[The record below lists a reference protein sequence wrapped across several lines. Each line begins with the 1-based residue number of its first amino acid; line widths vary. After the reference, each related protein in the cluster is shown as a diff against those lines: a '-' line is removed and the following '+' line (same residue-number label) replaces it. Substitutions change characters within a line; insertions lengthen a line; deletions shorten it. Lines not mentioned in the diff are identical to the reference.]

1 MKVMNKR
8 KFKRMLKEKMLVF
21 GTAGIGKTTIVNKA
35 TIPPFF
41 DEVNQAPPETLN
53 TLYEITH
60 RKVSH
65 QKPYRYIPYKHGK
78 HAYKKDK
85 YTYATKNM
93 CDGKFKTCTNTQTGV
108 TIILR
113 RVK

>member
-1 MKVMNKR
+1 MKAMNKR
-8 KFKRMLKEKMLVF
+8 KFKRMLKENMLVF
-21 GTAGIGKTTIVNKA
+21 GTAGTDKA
-35 TIPPFF
+35 TITRGAKIPLFF
-41 DEVNQAPPETLN
+41 DEVNQATPETLN

-60 RKVSH
+60 KKVSH

-85 YTYATKNM
+85 YIYATKNM
-93 CDGKFKTCTNTQTGV
+93 CEGKFKTCTNTRTGV

>member
-1 MKVMNKR
+1 MKVINKR
-8 KFKRMLKEKMLVF
+8 KFKRMLKENMLVF
-21 GTAGIGKTTIVNKA
+21 GTAGIGKAAIVNKA
-35 TIPPFF
+35 PIPLFF
-41 DEVNQAPPETLN
+41 DEVNQASPEALN
-53 TLYEITH
+53 AVYKITH

-78 HAYKKDK
+78 PAYKKDK
-85 YTYATKNM
+85 YIYATKNM
-93 CDGKFKTCTNTQTGV
+93 CEGKFKTCTNTRTGV

>member
-8 KFKRMLKEKMLVF
+8 KFKKMLKGNMLVF
-21 GTAGIGKTTIVNKA
+21 GTAGTGKA
-35 TIPPFF
+35 TITSDFKIPLFF
-41 DEVNQAPPETLN
+41 DEINQAKPEVLN

-60 RKVSH
+60 KKVSH
-65 QKPYRYIPYKHGK
+65 QKPYRYIPYKRGK
-78 HAYKKDK
+78 HAHKKDK

-93 CDGKFKTCTNTQTGV
+93 CDGKFKTCTNTRTGV

>member
-1 MKVMNKR
+1 MKAMNKR
-8 KFKRMLKEKMLVF
+8 KFKRMLKENMLVF
-21 GTAGIGKTTIVNKA
+21 GTAGIGKA
-35 TIPPFF
+35 TITRGVKIPLFF
-41 DEVNQAPPETLN
+41 DEVNQASPEALN

-93 CDGKFKTCTNTQTGV
+93 CDGKFKTCTNTRTGV